1 MFLCIQQI
9 HIVILRVQVGF
20 LVRKHLQVLKRH
32 RKLMSE
38 KLHGKSLIQHICIKL
53 LHQEVKCSIQNYPP
67 VYPSLGR
74 WEDSIRIDDVKIV
87 EVKEELTNGKL
98 NAYTWLPVEY
108 SPVEKI
114 GSVWKIPTYYKI
126 VRDKRRFEYIRCYL
140 GERGALASYRL
151 DEDNEQLILI

>member
-53 LHQEVKCSIQNYPP
+53 LHQEVVFYTKYKMKQLYRCRMHYKKGSKKYTKDEMDQITIQNMGTTKTKPKKP
-67 VYPSLGR
+67 
-74 WEDSIRIDDVKIV
+74 
-87 EVKEELTNGKL
+87 
-98 NAYTWLPVEY
+98 
-108 SPVEKI
+108 
-114 GSVWKIPTYYKI
+114 YK
-126 VRDKRRFEYIRCYL
+126 KW
-140 GERGALASYRL
+140 
-151 DEDNEQLILI
+151 